1 MKIYRVEFNEYTNG
15 MGDTV
20 SNGAKEI
27 KDEKFLNVGNKYEFL
42 CKESDLDFLKSYGG
56 GFRKIELVGGL
67 FEQPTTK
74 NETVLC
80 YKGKPINPFYNGKPI
95 NNSTTI
101 NVQLPTNDEFIKDV
115 ADKVIEEMN
124 KRVKTLQ
131 RRQ

>member
-1 MKIYRVEFNEYTNG
+1 MKIYKVEFNKYTNG
-15 MGDTV
+15 MCDTV

-27 KDEKFLNVGNKYEFL
+27 KDEKYLDIGRKYEFL
-42 CKESDLDFLKSYGG
+42 VKESDLDYVKQFGD
-56 GFRKIELVGGL
+56 GFKKIELIGEL
-67 FEQPTTK
+67 FEQPTVK
-74 NETVLC
+74 NETILC

-95 NNSTTI
+95 SDTTTV